1 MAITLDPGIYTC
13 RLMKGDGGQP
23 CLWLDEHHKWDAEKK
38 DLGEAT
44 GGAQLLF
51 AAEAFQKN
59 EAGEFEQKGQIIL
72 DLFGYTLVASD
83 DAPRNPG
90 QIVDWKIDLLAQA
103 FGVRP
108 DEVFSL
114 DTLPAQRLLDAWFDV
129 EVEEWTS
136 RTGRTSKSVA
146 RIGAVG
152 ALEQRG
158 AAAPKAPGGANRAL
172 FAKFAT
178 HVRATHGVQQAPA
191 APAPTPATPQTSAF
205 PTRAAAPSAPPT
217 RAAAPAA
224 EMPPREPEWTATRLW
239 EEWRERHGDNQAA
252 YFEAIDKAVGRQG
265 VEPSDLSPDE
275 AKKVAHEMGL
285 DIPF

>member
-51 AAEAFQKN
+51 AAEAFQKD
-59 EAGEFEQKGQIIL
+59 EAGEFQLKGQIIL
-72 DLFGYTLVASD
+72 DLFGYTLVTSD

-129 EVEEWTS
+129 EVEEWTN
-136 RTGRTSKSVA
+136 RAGRTSKTVA

-152 ALEQRG
+152 ALEKRG
-158 AAAPKAPGGANRAL
+158 AAAPKSPGGANRAL

-178 HVRATHGVQQAPA
+178 HVRATHGVQQSQA
-191 APAPTPATPQTSAF
+191 APTPEVPQPSAL
-205 PTRAAAPSAPPT
+205 PTRSATPSAPPT
-217 RAAAPAA
+217 RATAPSA

>member
-1 MAITLDPGIYTC
+1 MAITLDPGVYTC
-13 RLMKGDGGQP
+13 RLMKGDVGQP

-136 RTGRTSKSVA
+136 RAGRTSKTVA

-152 ALEQRG
+152 ALEKRG

-191 APAPTPATPQTSAF
+191 APTPAVPQTSTL

>member
-1 MAITLDPGIYTC
+1 MAITIDPGIYTC
-13 RLMKGDGGQP
+13 RLMKGDDGQP
-23 CLWLDEHHKWDAEKK
+23 CIWLDEHHKWDAEKK

-51 AAEAFQKN
+51 AAEAFQKD
-59 EAGEFEQKGQIIL
+59 EAGEFQLKGQIIL
-72 DLFGYTLVASD
+72 DLFGYTLVTSD

-136 RTGRTSKSVA
+136 RAGRTSKTVS

-152 ALEQRG
+152 ALERRP

-178 HVRATHGVQQAPA
+178 HVRATHGVAQPQPTAPA
-191 APAPTPATPQTSAF
+191 APTPGAL
-205 PTRAAAPSAPPT
+205 PT
-217 RAAAPAA
+217 RAAAPAPTRA
-224 EMPPREPEWTATRLW
+224 TAPAGEMPPRTPEWTATRLW

>member
-51 AAEAFQKN
+51 AAEAFQKD
-59 EAGEFEQKGQIIL
+59 EAGEFQLKGQIVL
-72 DLFGYTLVASD
+72 DLFGYTLVTSD

-129 EVEEWTS
+129 EIEEWTN
-136 RTGRTSKSVA
+136 RAGRTSKTVA

-152 ALEQRG
+152 ALEKRG
-158 AAAPKAPGGANRAL
+158 AAAPKSPGGANRAL

-191 APAPTPATPQTSAF
+191 APAPAVPQPSAL

-217 RAAAPAA
+217 RATAPAA

>member
-51 AAEAFQKN
+51 AAEAFQRN

-72 DLFGYTLVASD
+72 DLFGYTLVTSD

-129 EVEEWTS
+129 EIEEWTS
-136 RTGRTSKSVA
+136 RAGRTSKSVA

-152 ALEQRG
+152 ALEKRG
-158 AAAPKAPGGANRAL
+158 AASPKAPGGANRAL

-191 APAPTPATPQTSAF
+191 APTPAVPQPSAL
-205 PTRAAAPSAPPT
+205 PTRPASPSAPPT
-217 RAAAPAA
+217 RAAVPSAA

>member
-51 AAEAFQKN
+51 AAEAFQRN

-72 DLFGYTLVASD
+72 DLFGYTLVTSD

-129 EVEEWTS
+129 EIEEWTS
-136 RTGRTSKSVA
+136 RAGRTSKSVA

-152 ALEQRG
+152 ALEKRG
-158 AAAPKAPGGANRAL
+158 AAAPKAPGVANRAL

-178 HVRATHGVQQAPA
+178 HVRATHGVQQATA
-191 APAPTPATPQTSAF
+191 APAPAVPQPSAF

-217 RAAAPAA
+217 RATAPAA

-265 VEPSDLSPDE
+265 VEPSDLSQDE

>member
-13 RLMKGDGGQP
+13 RLMKDDNGQP

-59 EAGEFEQKGQIIL
+59 EAGEFELKGQIIL
-72 DLFGYTLVASD
+72 DLFGYTIVTSD
-83 DAPRNPG
+83 DSPRNPG
-90 QIVDWKIDLLAQA
+90 QIIDWKINLLAQA

-114 DTLPAQRLLDAWFDV
+114 DTLPPKQLLDAWFDV
-129 EVEEWTS
+129 EIEEYTS
-136 RTGRTSKSVA
+136 RAGRTSKTVA

-152 ALEQRG
+152 ALERKSS
-158 AAAPKAPGGANRAL
+158 APKAPGGANRAL

-178 HVRATHGVQQAPA
+178 HVRATHGVQQPA
-191 APAPTPATPQTSAF
+191 AEPKPEMPSVPTRAATPATPK
-205 PTRAAAPSAPPT
+205 RAASPAMPS
-217 RAAAPAA
+217 
-224 EMPPREPEWTATRLW
+224 REPEWTAARLW
-239 EEWRERHGDNQAA
+239 EEWRGRYGDNQTD
-252 YFEAIDKAVGRQG
+252 YFAAIDKAVGRQG
-265 VEPSDLSPDE
+265 VEPSDFTPDE
-275 AKKVAHEMGL
+275 AKKVAHELGL